1 MRLPIRRGHIAMRWL
16 RHRWGSYLA
25 LAALLFQLAL
35 TFGHVHLG
43 HVHLGHVQFGHVDL
57 AHAGSSAGEATIA
70 AVGGHGDEAPSSPD
84 APDHD
89 HCATCALIHL
99 AQALLTP
106 DAPILP
112 HPVSLD
118 PPRLIAVAAGL
129 TPPLPALF
137 RARAPPH
144 A

>member
-1 MRLPIRRGHIAMRWL
+1 MRWL
-16 RHRWGSYLA
+16 RHRWRSYLA

-43 HVHLGHVQFGHVDL
+43 HVHLGHVQFGHADLDHADL
-57 AHAGSSAGEATIA
+57 AHADLDHAGSFSGDATIA
-70 AVGGHGDEAPSSPD
+70 AVGGHGDEAPSVPD
-84 APDHD
+84 VPGHD

-112 HPVSLD
+112 QQVWLD
-118 PPRLIAVAAGL
+118 PPRLIAAAAGL

-137 RARAPPH
+137 RARAPP
-144 A
+144 AA

>member
-1 MRLPIRRGHIAMRWL
+1 MRWL

-43 HVHLGHVQFGHVDL
+43 HVQFGHLDL
-57 AHAGSSAGEATIA
+57 VHAGSSSGDVTIT
-70 AVGGHGDEAPSSPD
+70 AVGGHGDEAPSGPD
-84 APDHD
+84 APGDD

-112 HPVSLD
+112 QPVWLD
-118 PPRLIAVAAGL
+118 RPLLVAATAGL

>member
-1 MRLPIRRGHIAMRWL
+1 MRWL

-35 TFGHVHLG
+35 TFGHVDLG
-43 HVHLGHVQFGHVDL
+43 HVHLGHLHFDHADQDR
-57 AHAGSSAGEATIA
+57 AGSSTGEIAIA
-70 AVGGHGDEAPSSPD
+70 AMGGHGDEAPSVPD
-84 APDHD
+84 APGHD

-112 HPVSLD
+112 QPVLPD
-118 PPRLIAVAAGL
+118 RPLFAATAAGL
-129 TPPLPALF
+129 APPQSALF
-137 RARAPPH
+137 RARAPP
-144 A
+144 AA